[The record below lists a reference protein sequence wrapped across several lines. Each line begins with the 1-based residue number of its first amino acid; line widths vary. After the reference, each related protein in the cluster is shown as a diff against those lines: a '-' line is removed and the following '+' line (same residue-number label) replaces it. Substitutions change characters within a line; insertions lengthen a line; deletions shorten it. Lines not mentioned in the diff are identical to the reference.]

1 MAIADGGEL
10 IVLAPGL
17 REFGEDPTIDKLL
30 RKYGYPGTPA
40 TLEAVRSQ
48 DDLANG
54 LGAAAHMILGSSE
67 GRFSITYC
75 PGPGM
80 SRAEIENAGYRY
92 GDLSTM
98 LDRYPID
105 QLSEGFN
112 ILPDEEVY
120 FIANPSLG
128 LWALRTD
135 FE

>member
-1 MAIADGGEL
+1 
-10 IVLAPGL
+10 
-17 REFGEDPTIDKLL
+17 
-30 RKYGYPGTPA
+30 
-40 TLEAVRSQ
+40 
-48 DDLANG
+48 
-54 LGAAAHMILGSSE
+54 
-67 GRFSITYC
+67 
-75 PGPGM
+75 
-80 SRAEIENAGYRY
+80 
-92 GDLSTM
+92 M